1 MLDEHRARWRAF
13 KKGMSVAFLGLIIAM
28 IGANTPLMWMWFL
41 IMFTSPFVTKKS
53 LEKELGRVKR
63 QRG

>member
-28 IGANTPLMWMWFL
+28 IGANTPLMWMGFL